1 MTRLLELRG
10 NKTQEYIAKQTGLT
24 QQSYRNYESGA
35 RQANYATLIRLADY
49 FGVSIDYL
57 LGRKLPNISE
67 SRQAL
72 LDKVQTLSEDA
83 IEALL
88 SVANHLK

>member
-10 NKTQEYIAKQTGLT
+10 DKTQEYVAKHTGLT
-24 QQSYRNYESGA
+24 QQSYRNYESGIRVA
-35 RQANYATLIRLADY
+35 DYETLIRLADY
-49 FGVSIDYL
+49 FGVTIDYL
-57 LGRKLPNISE
+57 LGRKMPELSE
-67 SRQAL
+67 KRQAL

-83 IEALL
+83 VETLL

>member
-10 NKTQEYIAKQTGLT
+10 DKTQEYVAKHTGLT

-35 RQANYATLIRLADY
+35 RQANYETLIRLADY
-49 FGVSIDYL
+49 FGVTIDYL
-57 LGRKLPNISE
+57 LGRKMPDLSE

-83 IEALL
+83 IETLL